1 MILMTFITSVIVVKF
16 DYCPALIQYIYRIAG
31 KFGGGKAWRIG
42 NLEVLAR
49 KSLVNVNDLLDGA
62 QVWRVLIGK

>member
-1 MILMTFITSVIVVKF
+1 MILMTFITIVIVVKF
-16 DYCPALIQYIYRIAG
+16 DYRPALIQYIYCIVG

-49 KSLVNVNDLLDGA
+49 KSLAN
-62 QVWRVLIGK
+62 WESSFGKEKFGECQ